1 MVSSYRKIEVIPLKV
16 HRICEGEDVIE
27 VLIKAIKRKRLKLND
42 GDVIAVADKVLAFYE
57 GRIVNYQNIHISEEA
72 LMLAKKYNLEPGF
85 VQLVLNESEKVFGGV
100 ERAILTLTKGVLM
113 ANAGVD
119 HKNAPRGKAAL
130 WPKNP
135 EVLASKI
142 RVELE
147 RRFGKKLAVIIVDSK
162 VNPLRRGT
170 VGIAI
175 GFSGLAPVLD
185 CRGKKDLFGNS
196 LKITFMNVVDDL
208 ATMAHLLMGETT
220 ESIPF
225 VLIRN
230 APINLTEEDLSDE
243 VKISEEDC
251 LILNSLK
258 EYYCSNNCC
267 RKI

>member
-1 MVSSYRKIEVIPLKV
+1 MNSNYKCIEVIPLKV
-16 HRICEGEDVIE
+16 HRICEGEDVIKLL
-27 VLIKAIKRKRLKLND
+27 VNVIKRKRLKLRD

-57 GRIVNYQNIHISEEA
+57 GRIVDYRNIRVSGKA
-72 LMLAKKYNLEPGF
+72 LLLAKRYNLEPGF

-100 ERAILTLTKGVLM
+100 ERAILTLARGILM

-119 HKNAPRGKAAL
+119 HKNAPQGKAAL
-130 WPKNP
+130 WPKSP
-135 EVLASKI
+135 EILASKI
-142 RVELE
+142 RFELE
-147 RRFGKKLAVIIVDSK
+147 KRFGKKLAVIIVDSK

-175 GFSGLAPVLD
+175 GFSGLVPVMD

-208 ATMAHLLMGETT
+208 AAMAHLLMGETT

-230 APINLTEEDLSDE
+230 APVHLTEDNMSDK
-243 VKISEEDC
+243 VKISEDDC
-251 LILNSLK
+251 LILNSLR
-258 EYYCSNNCC
+258 EYYCSQT
-267 RKI
+267 

>member
-1 MVSSYRKIEVIPLKV
+1 MAYKNKVELIPLKFR
-16 HRICEGEDVIE
+16 RIEVGEDVIE
-27 VLIKAIKRKRLKLND
+27 ILCNLIRGSRLKLRD
-42 GDVIAVADKVLAFYE
+42 GDVLAIADKVLAFYE
-57 GRIVNYQNIHISEEA
+57 GRIVDYQNILVLEEA
-72 LMLAKKYNLEPGF
+72 IRLAKRYNLEPGF
-85 VQLVLNESEKVFGGV
+85 VQLVLDESEKVFGGV
-100 ERAILTLTKGVLM
+100 ERAILTLTRGILM

-119 HKNAPRGKAAL
+119 HKNAPPGKAAL

-135 EVLASKI
+135 SLLAYKI

-147 RRFGKKLAVIIVDSK
+147 KRFGKRLAVIIVDSK

-175 GFSGLAPVLD
+175 GFSGLMPVID

-208 ATMAHLLMGETT
+208 AAMAHLLMGETV
-220 ESIPF
+220 ESTPF

-230 APINLTEEDLSDE
+230 APITLTEEDFSDE
-243 VKISEEDC
+243 VKISENDC

-258 EYYCSNNCC
+258 EYYFQQAE
-267 RKI
+267 K

>member
-1 MVSSYRKIEVIPLKV
+1 MVLGYRRVEAIPLKV
-16 HRICEGEDVIE
+16 RRIVEGENVIE
-27 VLIKAIKRKRLKLND
+27 VLVEAIKRKRLKLYD
-42 GDVIAVADKVLAFYE
+42 GDVIAIADKVLAFYE
-57 GRIVNYQNIHISEEA
+57 KRIVNYQNVHASEKA
-72 LMLAKKYNLEPGF
+72 LLLAKKYNLEPGF

-100 ERAILTLTKGVLM
+100 ERAILTLTRGILM

-119 HKNAPRGKAAL
+119 HKNAPPGKAAL

-135 EVLASKI
+135 ELLATKI

-147 RRFGKKLAVIIVDSK
+147 KRFGKKLAVIIVDSK

-175 GFSGLAPVLD
+175 GFSGLVPVLD
-185 CRGKKDLFGNS
+185 CRGEKDLFGNS

-208 ATMAHLLMGETT
+208 AAMAHLLMGETT

-230 APINLTEEDLSDE
+230 APINLTEEDMSDK
-243 VKISEEDC
+243 VRISEEDC
-251 LILNSLK
+251 LILNSLR
-258 EYYCSNNCC
+258 EYYSS
-267 RKI
+267 KD